1 VNNINN
7 MGFCVTC
14 HLDRQVNRD
23 CTACHY

>member
-14 HLDRQVNRD
+14 HLQRKVNRD
-23 CTACHY
+23 CSLCHY